1 MFSVYRRCGS
11 ATDDLVVCFLG
22 FGNISYIV
30 ILMIETL
37 KQTKKQTE
45 LENKFLSDQ

>member
-1 MFSVYRRCGS
+1 MFSVCKCGGW
-11 ATDDLVVCFLG
+11 ATDDLIVHFLG

-37 KQTKKQTE
+37 KQSK
-45 LENKFLSDQ
+45 NKTN